1 MGKKTPPP
9 YGRGVHVKEKSML
22 MSLIFIVVVLL
33 YLLPSYLAFRHE
45 SRIKWFILLANL
57 FFGWTLLVWLI
68 LLLLALITAEI

>member
-9 YGRGVHVKEKSML
+9 LDGGVYIKEKSML

-68 LLLLALITAEI
+68 LFLLALTTAEI

>member
-1 MGKKTPPP
+1 LGKKTPPP
-9 YGRGVHVKEKSML
+9 LDGGVYIKEKSML

-68 LLLLALITAEI
+68 LFLLALTTAEI